1 MFVVVVVVVTCMCY
15 MWVGLCDYV
24 FMCDRGVI
32 GLCFLLCVLLL
43 LMVVGIICVCLFAC
57 LRDCVFCTCVC
68 VIMYGCRY
76 VSLLVGGIRW
86 HLEDI
91 WKDADAFGSTGSI

>member
-1 MFVVVVVVVTCMCY
+1 MFVVLLV
-15 MWVGLCDYV
+15 YV
-24 FMCDRGVI
+24 FVVRVAIADERCYY
-32 GLCFLLCVLLL
+32 LCA
-43 LMVVGIICVCLFAC
+43 FAC
-57 LRDCVFCTCVC
+57 LRVCVFCTSVCVC

-76 VSLLVGGIRW
+76 VGLLVGGIRW